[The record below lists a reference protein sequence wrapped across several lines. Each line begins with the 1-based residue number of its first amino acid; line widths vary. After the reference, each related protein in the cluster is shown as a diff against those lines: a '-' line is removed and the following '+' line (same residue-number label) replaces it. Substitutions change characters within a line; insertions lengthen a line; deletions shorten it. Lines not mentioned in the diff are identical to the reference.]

1 MWQSV
6 ALSPLAQR
14 ALNFSISFLGFWAL
28 SLFRLGRKFRR
39 HLFAPLINQLLL
51 AARISIEIEIVFAVA
66 RNAIA
71 LAMFRILP

>member
-1 MWQSV
+1 MV
-6 ALSPLAQR
+6 APRACWLWSWHAVLA
-14 ALNFSISFLGFWAL
+14 FSFGAQVSATP
-28 SLFRLGRKFRR
+28 
-39 HLFAPLINQLLL
+39 FAPLINQLLL